1 MKDLVLIVDDV
12 DINRML
18 LASILEDEYDIVEAA
33 DGPATLDILFN
44 QKIRPTAILLDIVM
58 PGMDGFEVI
67 QEIKRNPETEKIP
80 VLFITAAADAES
92 ESRGLRYGA
101 ADYISK
107 EFNVDVVRTRL
118 RNHISLARY
127 QNELESLVEIKTA
140 ELTRTYDQM
149 LEAFATLVEY
159 RDLESGTHIKRTSM
173 LSELLI
179 NRLMTEPKYKN
190 YVIEQGITPAKA
202 HSIVRATSLHD
213 IGKIGISDTILLKPG
228 RLTDE
233 EFEKMKKHTV
243 KGGEII
249 DGMLDMFGDIAGYLS
264 FCREIAYY
272 HHERWDG
279 LGYPTNIAGNEIP
292 FSARLLS
299 IVDVYDALVNQRCY
313 KPPFS
318 HEEAMSI
325 ITESRGKQFDPVLV
339 DAFVEIADKFE
350 KLEDSLKD

>member
-12 DINRML
+12 DINRIL
-18 LASILEDEYDIVEAA
+18 LANILEDEYDTIEAA
-33 DGPATLDILFN
+33 DGPETLDILFKQN
-44 QKIRPTAILLDIVM
+44 IRPTAILLDIVM

-67 QEIKRNPETEKIP
+67 REIKNNPETEKIP
-80 VLFITAAADAES
+80 VLFITAAVDGES
-92 ESRGLRYGA
+92 ESRGLKSGA

-107 EFNVDVVRTRL
+107 EFNADVVRTRL

-159 RDLESGTHIKRTSM
+159 RSLESGTHIKRTSM
-173 LSELLI
+173 LSELMI
-179 NRLMTEPKYKN
+179 NRLMSDPKYRA
-190 YVIEQGITPAKA
+190 YMADTDITPAKA

-213 IGKIGISDTILLKPG
+213 IGKIGITDAILLKPG
-228 RLTDE
+228 RLTEE
-233 EFEKMKKHTV
+233 EFEEMKKHTV
-243 KGGEII
+243 IGGKII
-249 DGMLDMFGDIAGYLS
+249 DGMLETFGDSAGYLS
-264 FCREIAYY
+264 YCREIAYY

-279 LGYPTNIAGNEIP
+279 LGYPTGLSEKDIP

-339 DAFVEIADKFE
+339 DVFVETADKFE

>member
-1 MKDLVLIVDDV
+1 MRDLVLIVDDV

-18 LASILEDEYDIVEAA
+18 LANILEDEYDTVEAA
-33 DGPATLDILFN
+33 GGKEALAILFDR
-44 QKIRPTAILLDIVM
+44 KVRPTAILLDIVM

-80 VLFITAAADAES
+80 VLFITAATDSES

-107 EFNVDVVRTRL
+107 EFNVDVVKTRL

-159 RDLESGTHIKRTSM
+159 RSLESGTHIKRTSL

-179 NRLMTEPKYKN
+179 NRLMTDDKYKS
-190 YVIEQGITPAKA
+190 YVAEQGLTPAKA

-213 IGKIGISDTILLKPG
+213 IGKIGITDVILLKPG

-233 EFEKMKKHTV
+233 EFEEMKKHTV
-243 KGGEII
+243 IGGKII
-249 DGMLDMFGDIAGYLS
+249 DGMLGMFGDSAGYLS

-279 LGYPTNIAGNEIP
+279 MGYPTRLAGGDIP

-318 HEEAMSI
+318 HEEAMEI

-339 DAFVEIADKFE
+339 DVFVEVADKFAA
-350 KLEDSLKD
+350 LEGSLKD